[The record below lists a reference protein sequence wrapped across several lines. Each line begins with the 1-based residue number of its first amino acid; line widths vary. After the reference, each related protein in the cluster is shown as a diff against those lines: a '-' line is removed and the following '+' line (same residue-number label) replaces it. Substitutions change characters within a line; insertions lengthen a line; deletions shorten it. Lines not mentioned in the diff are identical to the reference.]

1 MTGSLVAARK
11 RRRRSDAGRDAG
23 RDGAGRHG
31 IRGRPES
38 QGSGSAPLLTVSG
51 LNLSYGRLRALS
63 DINLTVQSGELVAL
77 AGENGAG
84 KTTLVR
90 CIAGDVVPASGEIYL
105 GGKRVP
111 PDPGGAA
118 RQGLAV
124 VWQDLALCDNLD
136 IAANIMLGQESRR
149 LMRSEARFHAAAA
162 SLLAEL
168 RISLKDTTR
177 SVRWLSGGQRQ
188 LVAVARAMGRRPR
201 LLVLD
206 EPTASLGVKESAQV
220 EELIMNLREQGTTI
234 LLACHD
240 IDQMFRLADRIV
252 VLRQGRILADLRPAD
267 THPDD
272 VVALLS
278 GQTIDSTARRQL
290 TRLHGLTDRLVS
302 ADPGSSLSLI
312 LSALGAALST
322 ERLCIHLVSDRSL
335 FCAAS
340 LGFTPG
346 ELEPWDRLPFGPGGG
361 PVGLAAADERPVIAD
376 NVRAGPAW
384 RSFRDLAKTVSVASS
399 WSVPV
404 LGPGGLSGVITV
416 FRTQHGAPQ
425 RDELNLVTVY
435 AGYAASA
442 IERDRLLD
450 QVTTRNRVL
459 ETIREMLET
468 LAGPVQAGEGLSLA
482 VQSLRRG
489 LQAEEVALITQ
500 PAGQQA
506 AWRAY
511 AGPDGTDP
519 DSAARS
525 LREMAADALSSAH
538 PDGVARQLRGS
549 RRHRAR
555 AVGFMAVGGPTVLLA
570 SWRRVPPTKEETAL
584 MEDAANSLR
593 LALEREEAAHAHQEA
608 AALRRSREL
617 QRGFLSRLSHEL
629 RTPLTAIRGYA
640 SSLMQPDVTW
650 DRDSQQRFLDRIAAE
665 SARLG
670 RLVDDLLDFS
680 AIESGIMRLQRDWCD
695 IRLVIEAAIAC
706 LPPEHAKE
714 VTLNCDTSLPVVW
727 ADHDRMEQVFVNL
740 LNNAFGH
747 NPPGTRVQVSAEAGP
762 AEVVISVL
770 DDGLGLPP
778 ELAAA
783 PFEPARRPRASTGA
797 GLGLSIAKGIVQAH
811 GGMLEPAA
819 LSKGTCF
826 SVYLPVEGE
835 ALEARQRRIAGR
847 PRGPD
852 DDGDERGRPQD
863 VRPGGGGRP
872 QHRGPDPVQPR
883 RPRLRH
889 GGERGRHA
897 GAAAA
902 GDRGPGYRAARPD
915 AARSRRVRALPPDP
929 RALAGRH
936 HRGVGPRRRAGQGDR
951 PAHGGRR
958 LHDQA
963 VQHRGAAGQDHRDA
977 APHPPGRAHRAAG
990 AAGHRGRRHRHRPG
1004 PAAGPA
1010 ERAAGAPDPD
1020 RVRPAARAGGQPGQA
1035 AHPRPPAQTGLGA
1048 RLRDRDRVPAR
1059 LRAAAAGQARG
1070 GGERA
1075 AHPHPAPGRL
1085 PPRTRVTSG
1094 RA

>member
-1 MTGSLVAARK
+1 MTGSLLAARSAARSAARNA
-11 RRRRSDAGRDAG
+11 RRDPVPAGPAAAAG
-23 RDGAGRHG
+23 AESGA
-31 IRGRPES
+31 
-38 QGSGSAPLLTVSG
+38 APLLAVSG
-51 LNLSYGRLRALS
+51 LNLSYGRLRALA

-90 CIAGDVVPASGEIYL
+90 CIAGNVVPASGEIYL

-111 PDPGGAA
+111 PDPAGAA
-118 RQGLAV
+118 RHGVAV

-136 IAANIMLGQESRR
+136 VAANIMLGQESQR
-149 LMRSEARFHAAAA
+149 LMLSETRFHAAAA

-168 RISLKDTTR
+168 RIPLKDTTR
-177 SVRWLSGGQRQ
+177 NVRWLSGGQRQ

-201 LLVLD
+201 LLALD
-206 EPTASLGVKESAQV
+206 EPTANLGVKESAQV
-220 EELIMNLREQGTTI
+220 EELIMGLREQGTTI

-252 VLRQGRILADLRPAD
+252 VLRQGRVVADLRPAD

-272 VVALLS
+272 VIALLS
-278 GQTIDSTARRQL
+278 GQTIDSSARRQL

-312 LSALGAALST
+312 LSALGAALSS
-322 ERLCIHLVSDRSL
+322 ERLCIHLVSDRTL

-346 ELEPWDRLPFGPGGG
+346 EMEPWARLPFGPGGG

-376 NVRAGPAW
+376 NVRVGAAW
-384 RSFRDLAKTVSVASS
+384 RSFRDLAKTVKVASS

-416 FRTQHGAPQ
+416 FRTEHGAPQ

-468 LAGPVQAGEGLSLA
+468 LAGPVLVSEGLVIAL
-482 VQSLRRG
+482 QSLRRG

-500 PAGQQA
+500 PAGQA
-506 AWRAY
+506 TVPASWRAY
-511 AGPDGTDP
+511 AGPEGTDP
-519 DSAARS
+519 ASAAPS
-525 LREMAADALSSAH
+525 LRDLAEDALSSAH
-538 PDGVARQLRGS
+538 PDGVARQLRSS

-555 AVGFMAVGGPTVLLA
+555 AVAFTAVGGPTVLLA
-570 SWRRVPPTKEETAL
+570 SWRRVPPTKEETTL
-584 MEDAANSLR
+584 LEDAANSLR
-593 LALEREEAAHAHQEA
+593 LALEREESAHAHQEA

-695 IRLVIEAAIAC
+695 MRLVIEAAVAC

-714 VTLNCDTSLPVVW
+714 VTLTCDVDLPVVW
-727 ADHDRMEQVFVNL
+727 ADHDRMEQVLVNL

-747 NPPGTRVQVSAEAGP
+747 NPPGTRVRVTAEAGP
-762 AEVVISVL
+762 AEVVVSVL
-770 DDGLGLPP
+770 DDGPGLPP

-783 PFEPARRPRASTGA
+783 PFEPARRPRTSTGA

-811 GGMLEPAA
+811 GGRLGLTAQQR
-819 LSKGTCF
+819 GTCF
-826 SVYLPVEGE
+826 IVSLPVE
-835 ALEARQRRIAGR
+835 
-847 PRGPD
+847 
-852 DDGDERGRPQD
+852 
-863 VRPGGGGRP
+863 
-872 QHRGPDPVQPR
+872 
-883 RPRLRH
+883 
-889 GGERGRHA
+889 
-897 GAAAA
+897 
-902 GDRGPGYRAARPD
+902 
-915 AARSRRVRALPPDP
+915 
-929 RALAGRH
+929 
-936 HRGVGPRRRAGQGDR
+936 
-951 PAHGGRR
+951 
-958 LHDQA
+958 
-963 VQHRGAAGQDHRDA
+963 
-977 APHPPGRAHRAAG
+977 
-990 AAGHRGRRHRHRPG
+990 AGHHAVHQ
-1004 PAAGPA
+1004 A
-1010 ERAAGAPDPD
+1010 EPHAETRA
-1020 RVRPAARAGGQPGQA
+1020 
-1035 AHPRPPAQTGLGA
+1035 
-1048 RLRDRDRVPAR
+1048 
-1059 LRAAAAGQARG
+1059 
-1070 GGERA
+1070 EE
-1075 AHPHPAPGRL
+1075 
-1085 PPRTRVTSG
+1085 
-1094 RA
+1094 